1 MEDNECFESVN
12 YNFSTNSQE
21 EIDNEGALV
30 LSGK

>member
-1 MEDNECFESVN
+1 MEDNESFEAVN
-12 YNFSTNSQE
+12 CNFSTNTQE

>member
-1 MEDNECFESVN
+1 MEDNESVN

>member
-21 EIDNEGALV
+21 EIDNEGTLV